1 MSQPDTPQA
10 IEADHPGWRVWR
22 TILDGQPSAWCATRL
37 DKAAG
42 TDATVIEDTSAQLRE
57 QLADQ
62 RRRIQ
67 RGETPFDP
75 ADGDIRPGGDP

>member
-22 TILDGQPSAWCATRL
+22 TILDGQPRSWCATRL
-37 DKAAG
+37 DTAAG
-42 TDATVIEDTSAQLRE
+42 TDATIIEATAANLRE
-57 QLADQ
+57 QLAEQ

-67 RGETPFDP
+67 RGETPFVP
-75 ADGDIRPGGDP
+75 ADADIRPDGAS